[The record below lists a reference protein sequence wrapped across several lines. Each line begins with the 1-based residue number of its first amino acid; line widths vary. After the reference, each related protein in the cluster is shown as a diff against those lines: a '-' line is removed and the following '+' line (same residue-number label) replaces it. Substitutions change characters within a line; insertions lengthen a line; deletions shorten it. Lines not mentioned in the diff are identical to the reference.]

1 MAVEQNEK
9 NVSLSGLIATLAP
22 TAIVAAVY
30 ITIFLILRRSQRRW
44 YAPRTYLG
52 GIREEERTTPLPN
65 GLFNW
70 IGPFWKIPDTYA
82 LQHQSLDAY
91 LFLRFLR
98 MTVAIMF
105 FGACICWPI
114 LFPIYITGG
123 AGGEQ
128 LDMLSM
134 GNISKDKKGGKYRYF
149 GPVGAAYLFFGFV
162 LFLVTRE
169 SIFYINLRQ
178 AFLLSPVY
186 ANRISARTVLFTAVP
201 KSYLN
206 EAKLRRVF
214 GSAVRRVWIGRD
226 TKLVDELVEE
236 RDKVAYKLE
245 AAEVKLIK
253 LANGERLKSIKNGA
267 HHEEEPVAA
276 DAESGSL
283 AARWVPTK
291 KRPSHKLG
299 KFGLIGKKVDSIDW
313 CREKLATLIP
323 ETEAAQAAYKAG
335 ETELSGSVFIEF
347 AHQSDAQA
355 AFQTLSHH
363 QALHMSPRY
372 IGINPKEVIWK
383 SLSIPW
389 VQRVIR
395 RIAVLAFI
403 TALIV
408 FWAIPVTFVGLVS
421 NINYLIERY
430 SWLKW
435 LGKIPS
441 QILGIITGLLPSVA
455 LAILM
460 SLVPIIM
467 RLVAKVAGEPSL
479 ARVELFTQN
488 AYFVFQV
495 VQVFLVITLA
505 SSATALIQ
513 RIQDKPSDTPKILAE
528 KLPIASNFYINY
540 FIVQG
545 LTVASGVLSQV
556 AGFVVFQI
564 LYKFLAGTPRKMYQ
578 KWSNLS
584 AISWG
589 STLPVF
595 TNIAVIGITY
605 SCIAPLML
613 GFATIGMSLFYMAFR
628 YNVLF
633 VTDSQIDTKGLIYPR
648 ALQQLLTGVYLA
660 EVCLIG
666 LMGLAATPGPLICMV
681 ALLVFTVLYHISLNS
696 ALDPLLYN
704 LPKSLEAEEESLR
717 EGIEN
722 GLRGDSHDGTI
733 NEKNGEVTST
743 STPTKKPNFISK
755 FFAPHIYSDYAT
767 LRQLV
772 PHGLVDPDQ
781 LYEEAT
787 AANAYYPPSVTS
799 ETPLL
804 WIPRDEAGI
813 SAQEMAHTSRVIPIT
828 DDGCTMDEKNKM
840 VWDTEGRP
848 PLWAEK
854 VYY

>member
-1 MAVEQNEK
+1 MSDSVDTNEK

-22 TAIVAAVY
+22 TALVAAVY
-30 ITIFLILRRSQRRW
+30 ILIFLILRRSQRRW

-52 GIREEERTTPLPN
+52 GMREEERTTPLPN
-65 GLFNW
+65 GFFNW

-98 MTVAIMF
+98 MTVVIMF
-105 FGACICWPI
+105 FGAIVCGAIC
-114 LFPIYITGG
+114 FPIFITGG

-134 GNISKDKKGGKYRYF
+134 GNINKDKKGGKYRYF
-149 GPVGAAYLFFGFV
+149 APVGAAYIFFGFV

-201 KSYLN
+201 KSYLH

-226 TKLVDELVEE
+226 TKIVDDLVEE

-267 HHEEEPVAA
+267 ALDEEPMGA

-283 AARWVPTK
+283 AARWVPIG
-291 KRPSHKLG
+291 KRPSLKLG

-313 CREKLATLIP
+313 CRERLATLIP
-323 ETEAAQAAYKAG
+323 ETEAAQAAYRAG
-335 ETELSGSVFIEF
+335 DTALSGSVFIEF
-347 AHQSDAQA
+347 VHQSDAQA

-372 IGINPKEVIWK
+372 IGINPKEIVWK

-408 FWAIPVTFVGLVS
+408 FWAIPVTFVGLIS
-421 NINYLIERY
+421 NVNYLMGKY
-430 SWLKW
+430 SWLHW
-435 LGKIPS
+435 LNKIPT
-441 QILGIITGLLPSVA
+441 QILGVVTGLLPPVA

-467 RLVAKVAGEPSL
+467 RMVAKLAGEPSL

-495 VQVFLVITLA
+495 VQVFLVMTLS
-505 SSATALIQ
+505 SSAPALIQ
-513 RIQDKPSDTPKILAE
+513 RLSDNPGDAPQILAE
-528 KLPIASNFYINY
+528 KLPVASNFYINY

-556 AGFVVFQI
+556 VGFIVFKI

-595 TNIAVIGITY
+595 TNIAVI
-605 SCIAPLML
+605 APLVL
-613 GFATIGMSLFYMAFR
+613 FFATIGMSLFYMAFR
-628 YNVLF
+628 YNILF

-648 ALQQLLTGVYLA
+648 ALQQLLTGVYIA
-660 EVCLIG
+660 EICLIG

-681 ALLVFTVLYHISLNS
+681 GLLIFTILYHLSLNS

-717 EGIEN
+717 DGIEN
-722 GLRGDSHDGTI
+722 GVRGDSHDSTL
-733 NEKNGEVTST
+733 NEKTGEVS
-743 STPTKKPNFISK
+743 SSSAPTKKPNFISK

-772 PHGLVDPDQ
+772 PHNLVDVDQ

-787 AANAYYPPSVTS
+787 ATNAYYPPSVTS
-799 ETPLL
+799 DTPLL

-828 DDGCTMDEKNKM
+828 DDGCTMDENNKM

-854 VYY
+854 IYY